1 MKYNARGLTFWTL
14 INVWVV
20 SLGCQQAE
28 GQATYAVIVGI
39 ADYKITDY
47 RNGDLRY
54 ADQDARRFGEFL
66 RSSTG
71 GAVPAQNI
79 VLLINRNATKAS
91 IVSALR
97 LFEKAAP
104 SDRVIFYFSGHGL
117 RGGFLPYDV
126 SATNPATVLS
136 HREVKTAFKPSAA
149 STKLCIA
156 DACLS
161 GSMTAREAWN
171 SPASQEVASSNVVLM
186 LSSRSTQ
193 PSVESGLRR
202 GGVFTHFLLSG
213 LGGKA
218 DANRNRTVTIKE
230 LYDYLAPR
238 IRRDTP
244 NHQSPLFYGKFSDD
258 LAMSSLR

>member
-1 MKYNARGLTFWTL
+1 MRLIFWVP
-14 INVWVV
+14 IGMWAVFFA
-20 SLGCQQAE
+20 CRRAE
-28 GQATYAVIVGI
+28 AKTTYAVIVGI
-39 ADYKITDY
+39 ADYKLSDY

-66 RSSTG
+66 QSTTG

-79 VLLINRNATKAS
+79 VLLTNRNATKAA
-91 IVSALR
+91 IVQALR

-104 SDRVIFYFSGHGL
+104 PDRVIFYFSGHGL
-117 RGGFLPYDV
+117 AGGFLPYDV
-126 SATNPATVLS
+126 SATNPATVLT
-136 HREVKTAFKPSAA
+136 HREVKAAFKPSSA

-161 GSMTAREAWN
+161 GSMTTRETWN
-171 SPASQEVASSNVVLM
+171 ASAPKEAASPNVVLM

-202 GGVFTHFLLSG
+202 GGVFTYFLLSG

-218 DANRNRTVTIKE
+218 DTDRNRTVTIKE
-230 LYDYLAPR
+230 LYGYLAPR

-244 NHQSPLFYGKFSDD
+244 NHQSPLFYGRFSDN
-258 LAMSSLR
+258 LVMSSLK

>member
-1 MKYNARGLTFWTL
+1 MRYAARGLIFWVL
-14 INVWVV
+14 ICVWVV
-20 SLGCQQAE
+20 SFACRRAE
-28 GQATYAVIVGI
+28 AKTTYAVIVGI
-39 ADYKITDY
+39 ADYKISDY

-66 RSSTG
+66 RSAAG

-79 VLLINRNATKAS
+79 VLLTNRNATKAA
-91 IVSALR
+91 IVRAMR
-97 LFEKAAP
+97 LFGKAAP
-104 SDRVIFYFSGHGL
+104 KDRVIFYFSGHGL
-117 RGGFLPYDV
+117 KGGFLPYDV
-126 SATNPATVLS
+126 SATNPATVLT
-136 HREVKTAFKPSAA
+136 HAEVKAGFKPSAA

-161 GSMTAREAWN
+161 GSMTTRAVWNAPASREA
-171 SPASQEVASSNVVLM
+171 ASSNVVLM

-193 PSVESGLRR
+193 PSVESGMRR
-202 GGVFTHFLLSG
+202 GGVFTYFLLSG

-218 DANRNRTVTIKE
+218 DTDRNLTVTIKE

-258 LAMSSLR
+258 LVMSTLR

>member
-1 MKYNARGLTFWTL
+1 MKYAANGLIFRL
-14 INVWVV
+14 LLSAGV
-20 SLGCQQAE
+20 LCFACRRAE
-28 GQATYAVIVGI
+28 AKTTYAVIVGI
-39 ADYKITDY
+39 ADYKISGY
-47 RNGDLRY
+47 RNGDLHY

-66 RSSTG
+66 QSAAG
-71 GAVPAQNI
+71 GTVPARNI
-79 VLLINRNATKAS
+79 VLLTNRNATKTA
-91 IVSALR
+91 IVRAMR

-104 SDRVIFYFSGHGL
+104 PDRVIFYFSGHGL
-117 RGGFLPYDV
+117 KGGFLPYDV
-126 SATNPATVLS
+126 SATNPATVLT
-136 HREVKTAFKPSAA
+136 HREVKAAFKPSVA

-161 GSMTAREAWN
+161 GSMTTRQAWN
-171 SPASQEVASSNVVLM
+171 MPASRESTSSNVVLM

-202 GGVFTHFLLSG
+202 GGVFTYFLLSG

-218 DANRNRTVTIKE
+218 DADRNRTVTIKE
-230 LYDYLAPR
+230 LYNYLAPR

-258 LAMSSLR
+258 LAMSSLQ